1 MKSAAA
7 QGGDWL
13 RESEGVE
20 RDSSVIVIGQL
31 WLGSLDCCC
40 ATTTIVTA
48 LNLSNGLVKHA
59 KVPGTTPIKEV
70 KKKRREY
77 LAVRQLEGTEL
88 GA

>member
-59 KVPGTTPIKEV
+59 KCLEPPPS
-70 KKKRREY
+70 KRSR
-77 LAVRQLEGTEL
+77 RSGGSIWQ
-88 GA
+88 